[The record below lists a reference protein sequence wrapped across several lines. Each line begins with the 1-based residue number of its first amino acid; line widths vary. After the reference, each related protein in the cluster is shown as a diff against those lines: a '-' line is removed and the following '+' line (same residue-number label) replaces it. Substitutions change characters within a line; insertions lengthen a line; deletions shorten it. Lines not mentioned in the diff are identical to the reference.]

1 MDEQTA
7 LEWHNVARLDEILDD
22 EPRGVRIGDRL
33 IALYKVGGEVYA
45 TDDVCT
51 HEFAQLSDGFIEG
64 DEIECPLHQA
74 HFNIL
79 TGKATAA
86 PATEDIATFPVRV
99 EGDEV
104 LVGVPKP

>member
-7 LEWHNVARLDEILDD
+7 LEWHNLARLDEILDD
-22 EPRGVRIGDRL
+22 EPKGVRIGDRL
-33 IALYKVGGEVYA
+33 IALYKVGGKVYA

-51 HEFAQLSDGFIEG
+51 HEFAMLSDGFIEG

-74 HFNIL
+74 RFNIA
-79 TGKATAA
+79 TGKAMAA